1 MITGMFPV
9 KMFPLPFRFMRL
21 ALFITLA
28 IFSTTPA
35 SFAQE
40 DATMPDEAHL
50 EHIAE
55 AGRLAGEIQACE
67 LDWEEFYFAYMQSE
81 RRRAANEG
89 RDELSL
95 EYQQR
100 IAFIGMFFGAVQGQ
114 ALEEFEDQPC
124 PTSSIP
130 ALADKVGVV
139 MRAAWEREGEPGAN

>member
-1 MITGMFPV
+1 MFSIQMFP
-9 KMFPLPFRFMRL
+9 PPFRFMRL
-21 ALFITLA
+21 ALFMTLA
-28 IFSTTPA
+28 IFFTAPA
-35 SFAQE
+35 TFAQE
-40 DATMPDEAHL
+40 DATMPDGAHL

-55 AGRLAGEIQACE
+55 AGRLAGEIQACDLE
-67 LDWEEFYFAYMQSE
+67 WEEFYFAYMQSE

-89 RDELSL
+89 RDEISL

-100 IAFIGMFFGAVQGQ
+100 IAFIGMFFGAIQGQ

-139 MRAAWEREGEPGAN
+139 MRAAWEREGEPSEEE